1 MGGALSEVRGFGG
14 LLRFRDYD
22 HLTLEWLIHIGG
34 WRTAQEVAQVM
45 ETQEDRASL
54 ALLRLLWRGV
64 VEMGPTRGARSTWRV
79 VPHLLE

>member
-1 MGGALSEVRGFGG
+1 
-14 LLRFRDYD
+14 
-22 HLTLEWLIHIGG
+22 
-34 WRTAQEVAQVM
+34 M